1 MYLPRTLGA
10 SFAGDQAKGRRA
22 AFDSFDF
29 GFIGRGVDPYL
40 EDGEGAKR
48 SGGPESSVWR
58 VFLKEAPG
66 VRALGEGRAV
76 VWVRALVEGAR
87 GWAVTL
93 RAKF

>member
-1 MYLPRTLGA
+1 MGVYLPRTLGA

-48 SGGPESSVWR
+48 SGGPEVGCAFARCLFDVWR
-58 VFLKEAPG
+58 
-66 VRALGEGRAV
+66 
-76 VWVRALVEGAR
+76 
-87 GWAVTL
+87 AVTL